1 MTYRKE
7 KKRGKKE
14 GKNRGQKQK
23 KKKKK
28 PDVSLHRHLLKFLH
42 M

>member
-7 KKRGKKE
+7 KKSGKKE
-14 GKNRGQKQK
+14 GKNRGKKQK
-23 KKKKK
+23 KKKSG
-28 PDVSLHRHLLKFLH
+28 VSLHRHLLKFLH